1 MVIQH
6 NMDAMLASLNINK
19 SQKNLKSATQ
29 RLSTGYRINSAVDDA
44 AGLTISEKLRWQ
56 IRGLNRASENI
67 SDGTSLVQVADGA
80 LQEVHAM
87 LDRIKELTVQAAN
100 DTNEISGTVRIAMA
114 DSLCHFIF
122 WDHFSEFHRLYP
134 NIKLKVISTS
144 TEEMFRLAKQN
155 DIDLVFTLDKHLYDT
170 NYIIVKEHEI
180 NTSLITSAEN
190 ELALKEE
197 LSLDDISCEPL
208 ILTEKGMSYRQTF
221 EEYAAKKSIEL
232 KPILETGDT
241 ELICHLVEQ
250 GAGISFLPDF
260 VTEKYVKNGKIKQV
274 RLSDFSAGIWIQI
287 LYHRDK
293 WITPQMQCV
302 MDYLCSF
309 L

>member
-1 MVIQH
+1 MIKLFYEVKMDLKKLETFIQV
-6 NMDAMLASLNINK
+6 AEQGSFTKAAEKLGYTQSAVSFQIKQLEEA
-19 SQKNLKSATQ
+19 LKTV
-29 RLSTGYRINSAVDDA
+29 LFERINHSIKLTPKGREILNLAHQMIALSAD
-44 AGLTISEKLRWQ
+44 IEK
-56 IRGLNRASENI
+56 
-67 SDGTSLVQVADGA
+67 
-80 LQEVHAM
+80 
-87 LDRIKELTVQAAN
+87 AAN

-170 NYIIVKEHEI
+170 NYVIVKEHEI

>member
-1 MVIQH
+1 MDLKKLETFIQV
-6 NMDAMLASLNINK
+6 AEQGSFTKAAEKLGYTQSAVSFQIKQLEEA
-19 SQKNLKSATQ
+19 LKTV
-29 RLSTGYRINSAVDDA
+29 LFERINHSIKLTPKGREILNLAHQMIALSAD
-44 AGLTISEKLRWQ
+44 IEK
-56 IRGLNRASENI
+56 
-67 SDGTSLVQVADGA
+67 
-80 LQEVHAM
+80 
-87 LDRIKELTVQAAN
+87 AAN

-197 LSLDDISCEPL
+197 LSLEDISCEPL

>member
-1 MVIQH
+1 MDLKKLETFIQV
-6 NMDAMLASLNINK
+6 AEQGSFTKAAEKLGYTQSAVSFQIKQLEEA
-19 SQKNLKSATQ
+19 LKTV
-29 RLSTGYRINSAVDDA
+29 LFERINHSIKLTPKGREILNLAHQMIALSAD
-44 AGLTISEKLRWQ
+44 IEK
-56 IRGLNRASENI
+56 
-67 SDGTSLVQVADGA
+67 T
-80 LQEVHAM
+80 
-87 LDRIKELTVQAAN
+87 AN

>member
-1 MVIQH
+1 MDLKKLETFIQV
-6 NMDAMLASLNINK
+6 AEQGSFTKAAEKLGYTQSAVSFQIKQLEEA
-19 SQKNLKSATQ
+19 LKTV
-29 RLSTGYRINSAVDDA
+29 LFERINHSIKLTPKGREILNLAHQMIA
-44 AGLTISEKLRWQ
+44 LAGDIEK
-56 IRGLNRASENI
+56 
-67 SDGTSLVQVADGA
+67 
-80 LQEVHAM
+80 
-87 LDRIKELTVQAAN
+87 AAN

-170 NYIIVKEHEI
+170 NYVIVKEHEI

>member
-1 MVIQH
+1 MDLKKLETFIQV
-6 NMDAMLASLNINK
+6 AEQGSFTKAAEKLGYTQSAVSFQIKQLEEA
-19 SQKNLKSATQ
+19 LKTV
-29 RLSTGYRINSAVDDA
+29 LFERINHSIKLTPKGREILNLAHQMIALSAD
-44 AGLTISEKLRWQ
+44 IEK
-56 IRGLNRASENI
+56 
-67 SDGTSLVQVADGA
+67 
-80 LQEVHAM
+80 
-87 LDRIKELTVQAAN
+87 AAN